1 MAERGLL
8 TCLMVVSAGCVP
20 APVAWASPGDADRRL
35 LTAAARGDL
44 DAVQKA
50 LKESVNVEAREADG
64 ATALMM
70 AALSGHP
77 DVISALLDRGANPNA
92 TNDAGATALMWGVE
106 RLDSVEALVNR
117 GAVVNARTEFGQTP
131 LMIACGSDA
140 SSEVARFLI
149 QRGAEV
155 NATSKSGFTPLLAA
169 IAGGDAGLVELLLK
183 RGANPRAANKAG
195 WTPLHASAAMG
206 DLRSVE
212 RLLAM
217 GVAANPRVKG
227 FNNATPLMWAA
238 AQGAT
243 NVVRRLVKSGA
254 AVNAHETF
262 HGGTALIWAAS
273 RQPGSPETVQ
283 VLLAAGANPRA
294 RDEDGDTALR
304 WAVRQGNPEV
314 MRLLGFRVGAL
325 SSPSRATPTG
335 SSDPPS
341 SPREAVLRS
350 LVLIQTLGP
359 AFVAKAPDGCVSCHH
374 QSLPSMAMAA
384 ARERGLE
391 VDQEILRQQ
400 AKATLDE
407 LRRQRDRLLVG
418 IGVPDP
424 LDPAYLLLGLAAAK
438 QPADSTTDSM
448 VHYLTLKQAN
458 DGHWR
463 SALHRPPMDD
473 SDFTNTAV
481 SLRAVQL
488 FAPAGRE
495 QEIEQ
500 RIRRAT
506 QWLASA
512 SAKTTEDRVFQL
524 LGLHW
529 GRGGSQTIEG
539 VRAALFAMQRSDG
552 GWSQL
557 PTLPSDAYATGAA
570 LVALHESGVPISNP
584 SYRRG
589 LDFLLQSQWPDGSW
603 LIPTRAQPV
612 QVYFDSGF
620 PHGRSQF
627 ISIVGTAWATMAL
640 AFAVDS

>member
-1 MAERGLL
+1 MAERALL
-8 TCLMVVSAGCVP
+8 SLLIVVSAGSAPTP
-20 APVAWASPGDADRRL
+20 AAWASAGDADRRL

-44 DAVQKA
+44 DAVQEA
-50 LKESVNVEAREADG
+50 LKEDADVEAHEADG
-64 ATALMM
+64 ATALMV

-77 DVISALLDRGANPNA
+77 DVVSALLDRGANPNA
-92 TNDAGATALMWGVE
+92 TNSSGATALMWGVE
-106 RLDSVEALVNR
+106 RVDTVEVLVNR
-117 GAVVNARTEFGQTP
+117 GAEVNARTEFGQTP
-131 LMIACGSDA
+131 LMIASGSDA

-149 QRGAEV
+149 QRGADV
-155 NATSKSGFTPLLAA
+155 NATSKSGFTPLMAA
-169 IAGGDAGLVELLLK
+169 IAGGDADLVELFLK
-183 RGANPRAANKAG
+183 QGANPRAANKAG

-206 DLRSVE
+206 DLRTVK

-217 GVAANPRVKG
+217 RVAVNPKVKG
-227 FNNATPLMWAA
+227 FGTTPLMWAA

-243 NVVRRLVKSGA
+243 DVVRRLLRSGA
-254 AVNAHETF
+254 AVNVHETF
-262 HGGTALIWAAS
+262 HGATALIWAAS
-273 RQPGSPETVQ
+273 RQPGNPETVR
-283 VLLAAGANPRA
+283 VLLMAGASPRA

-314 MRLLGFRVGAL
+314 MRLLGFRGHAL
-325 SSPSRATPTG
+325 SSTSRATPTA
-335 SSDPPS
+335 STVSPP

-350 LVLIQTLGP
+350 LSLIQPVGP

-374 QSLPSMAMAA
+374 QSLPSMAMAV
-384 ARERGLE
+384 AREKGLE

-438 QPADSTTDSM
+438 QPADSTSDAM
-448 VHYLTLKQAN
+448 VHYLTLKQAK

-481 SLRAVQL
+481 SLRALQL
-488 FAPAGRE
+488 FAPVARE
-495 QEIEQ
+495 QEIDE
-500 RIRRAT
+500 RIQSARR
-506 QWLASA
+506 WLASA
-512 SAKTTEDRVFQL
+512 TPKTTEDRVFQL

-529 GRGGSQTIEG
+529 AKQEPQTIEG

-570 LVALHESGVPISNP
+570 LVALHESGVPTANP

-589 LDFLLQSQWPDGSW
+589 LDFLLKSQWPDGSW
-603 LIPTRAQPV
+603 LVQTRAQPV
-612 QVYFDSGF
+612 QEYFDSGF

>member
-1 MAERGLL
+1 MAERALL
-8 TCLMVVSAGCVP
+8 TFLIVVSAGCAQTP
-20 APVAWASPGDADRRL
+20 AAWASPADVDDRL
-35 LTAAARGDL
+35 LTAASRGDL
-44 DAVQKA
+44 DSIQKA
-50 LKESVNVEAREADG
+50 LKEGANVEAHEADG
-64 ATALMM
+64 ATALMV

-77 DVISALLDRGANPNA
+77 DVVSALLDRGANPNA
-92 TNDAGATALMWGVE
+92 ANNSGATALMWGVE
-106 RLDSVEALVNR
+106 RIDTVEALVDR
-117 GAVVNARTEFGQTP
+117 GADVKARTEFGHTP

-149 QRGAEV
+149 RRGAGV

-169 IAGGDAGLVELLLK
+169 IAGGDADLVELLLK
-183 RGANPRAANKAG
+183 GGANPRAANKAG

-243 NVVRRLVKSGA
+243 DVVRRLVKSGA
-254 AVNAHETF
+254 AVNVHETF
-262 HGGTALIWAAS
+262 HGATAFIWAAS
-273 RQPGSPETVQ
+273 RQPGSPETVR
-283 VLLAAGANPRA
+283 VLLAAGANSRA
-294 RDEDGDTALR
+294 RDEDGDNALR

-314 MRLLGFRVGAL
+314 MRLLGFRGREL
-325 SSPSRATPTG
+325 SSTSRATPT
-335 SSDPPS
+335 SSTEPPS
-341 SPREAVLRS
+341 GTREAVLRGLS
-350 LVLIQTLGP
+350 LIQPVGP
-359 AFVAKAPDGCVSCHH
+359 AFVGKAPDGCVSCHH
-374 QSLPSMAMAA
+374 QSLPSMAMAVA
-384 ARERGLE
+384 GERGLE

-500 RIRRAT
+500 RIRRARR
-506 QWLASA
+506 WLASA
-512 SAKTTEDRVFQL
+512 APKTTEDRVFQL

-529 GRGGSQTIEG
+529 AKEE
-539 VRAALFAMQRSDG
+539 
-552 GWSQL
+552 
-557 PTLPSDAYATGAA
+557 P
-570 LVALHESGVPISNP
+570 
-584 SYRRG
+584 
-589 LDFLLQSQWPDGSW
+589 
-603 LIPTRAQPV
+603 
-612 QVYFDSGF
+612 
-620 PHGRSQF
+620 
-627 ISIVGTAWATMAL
+627 
-640 AFAVDS
+640 